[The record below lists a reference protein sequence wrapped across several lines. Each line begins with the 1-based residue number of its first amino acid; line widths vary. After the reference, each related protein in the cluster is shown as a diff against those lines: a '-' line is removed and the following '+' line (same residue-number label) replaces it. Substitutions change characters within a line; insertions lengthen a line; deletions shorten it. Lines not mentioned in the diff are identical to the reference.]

1 MCEPSAASLRDALDR
16 ALKLFAN
23 KPRYAATQ
31 QSGMARDF
39 SWKTAAAAY
48 EALYRDAL

>member
-31 QSGMARDF
+31 QRGMARDF